1 MAKRSKP
8 SSSSDPDEDV
18 LTKKKSRTT
27 KQVNNGGSSTT
38 TTREAIT
45 PAASAFTTNSIVHL
59 KGPQTTISASSP
71 ERVHGDKGTTGNSFL
86 QSLRLTKSQFP
97 DAPGNVKT
105 TSQKADVAFASK
117 SNNIDTSK
125 NKLPLQ
131 LLITD
136 ASRRRSG
143 TFLAIFLL
151 ASNILSAAYIV
162 SQHTFHNLA
171 QMRCVS
177 TINKLQLELS
187 NTKDEMKL
195 LRKAMET
202 LEGGYQDTNVGEKD
216 VEGMITIVGSRTIKD
231 HKQFLTSNEMD
242 RWQQS
247 LNTLEEEK
255 LMMMNDFNEKLKSL
269 L

>member
-1 MAKRSKP
+1 
-8 SSSSDPDEDV
+8 
-18 LTKKKSRTT
+18 
-27 KQVNNGGSSTT
+27 
-38 TTREAIT
+38 
-45 PAASAFTTNSIVHL
+45 
-59 KGPQTTISASSP
+59 
-71 ERVHGDKGTTGNSFL
+71 
-86 QSLRLTKSQFP
+86 
-97 DAPGNVKT
+97 
-105 TSQKADVAFASK
+105 
-117 SNNIDTSK
+117 
-125 NKLPLQ
+125 
-131 LLITD
+131 
-136 ASRRRSG
+136 
-143 TFLAIFLL
+143 
-151 ASNILSAAYIV
+151 
-162 SQHTFHNLA
+162 
-171 QMRCVS
+171 MRCVS

-202 LEGGYQDTNVGEKD
+202 LEGGYQDINVGEED